1 MSTTFEIVVADPT
14 HVFRDSSN
22 SEIDLEL
29 DLNDGTPNNL
39 DRGGSDMVD
48 AFAEYGES
56 KGRVLATMELG
67 LRCIT
72 QVGAAGGDRLLKSIG
87 EHSNSNGTSNAG
99 GDSGETGFEKRM
111 VLLPKVVLESVLEV
125 LDR

>member
-1 MSTTFEIVVADPT
+1 
-14 HVFRDSSN
+14 
-22 SEIDLEL
+22 
-29 DLNDGTPNNL
+29 LNDGTPNNSE
-39 DRGGSDMVD
+39 RGGLNMVD

-56 KGRVLATMELG
+56 KGRALATMELG

-72 QVGAAGGDRLLKSIG
+72 RVGAAGGDRPLKSTIG

-99 GDSGETGFEKRM
+99 GDSSETRFEKRM
-111 VLLPKVVLESVLEV
+111 LLLPKVVLESVLEV

>member
-1 MSTTFEIVVADPT
+1 MSTTFEVVVADPT
-14 HVFRDSSN
+14 QIFRDPSKSN
-22 SEIDLEL
+22 LEVDLEL
-29 DLNDGTPNNL
+29 DLDDGTPKFL
-39 DRGGSDMVD
+39 DRGSLNMVD

-72 QVGAAGGDRLLKSIG
+72 QAGAVGRAPKAIG
-87 EHSNSNGTSNAG
+87 EHSNGNGASSAG
-99 GDSGETGFEKRM
+99 GDPRFEQRM
-111 VLLPKVVLESVLEV
+111 LLLPKVVLESVLEV

>member
-1 MSTTFEIVVADPT
+1 MSTTFEVVVADPT

-22 SEIDLEL
+22 SEIDLDI
-29 DLNDGTPNNL
+29 DLNDGTPNIS
-39 DRGGSDMVD
+39 DREGLNMVD

-72 QVGAAGGDRLLKSIG
+72 RIGAAGGDRLLKSMG

-99 GDSGETGFEKRM
+99 GDLGETRFEKRM
-111 VLLPKVVLESVLEV
+111 LLQPKVVLESVLEV